1 MQIKPTMSYHLTP
14 VKIAIIIIIIISIGR
29 YIKRNLVHF
38 CGNIS

>member
-14 VKIAIIIIIIISIGR
+14 VKIAIIIIIISIGR

-38 CGNIS
+38 CGNIN